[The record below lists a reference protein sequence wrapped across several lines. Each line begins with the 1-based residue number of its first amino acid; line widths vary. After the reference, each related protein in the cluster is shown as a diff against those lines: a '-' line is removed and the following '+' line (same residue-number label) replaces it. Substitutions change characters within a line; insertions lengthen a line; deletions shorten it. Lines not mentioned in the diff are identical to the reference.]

1 MTRLFRIAH
10 VSRIVISR
18 PLPVRLALA
27 SMLVAVALLSGC
39 RDTCNDG
46 ETFRD
51 LRLLGGIEVLDG
63 QDVVRIGWSPGSGR
77 GDDLPEGYFA
87 AVEVQGAD
95 SAMLT
100 GENEIT
106 VVLDSLEQPVPSST
120 MSFSLVFPDRR
131 DHIECVH
138 PGAPD
143 TYYILVDLHFGP
155 SGELTHADLIED
167 FRPGPI

>member
-1 MTRLFRIAH
+1 MTRLVTH

-18 PLPVRLALA
+18 ALPPRLALA
-27 SMLVAVALLSGC
+27 AMAVALALLSGC

-46 ETFRD
+46 DTFRD
-51 LRLLGGIEVLDG
+51 LQLVSGIESLDG
-63 QDVVRIGWSPGSGR
+63 EDVVRIGWSPGTGR
-77 GDDLPEGYFA
+77 GDDLPEDYFA
-87 AVEVQGAD
+87 AVEVQGVNA
-95 SAMLT
+95 AMLT

-106 VVLDSLEQPVPSST
+106 VVLGDLEPTPSST
-120 MSFSLVFPDRR
+120 MSFSLRFPDRR
-131 DHIECVH
+131 DYIECVH

-155 SGELTHADLIED
+155 SGELTHADLTED